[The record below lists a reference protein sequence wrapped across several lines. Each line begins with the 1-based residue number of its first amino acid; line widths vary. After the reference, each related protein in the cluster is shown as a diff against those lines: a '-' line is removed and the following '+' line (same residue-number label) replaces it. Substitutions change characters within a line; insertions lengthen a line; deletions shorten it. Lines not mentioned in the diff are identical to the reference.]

1 MRGPLASCLPEPT
14 STVEAALEGGGKA
27 PVRRYGNPDGP
38 RLLMSHGNGLAI
50 DLYYQFWSLLLD
62 DFDLIL
68 FDLRNHGAN
77 PPGDLALH
85 TIPAFCRDL
94 EAVGQAVDRAFGV
107 RPRERA
113 SIYHSVSC
121 LAAALSPSLSASCVA
136 LVSLI
141 RCCSTLESVSESSNS
156 PATRRRREPG
166 FARAG
171 SGPKGGLHAPG
182 WRSIPSA
189 GAVSVRAEFPLGSAS
204 RAGSR

>member
-1 MRGPLASCLPEPT
+1 M
-14 STVEAALEGGGKA
+14 A
-27 PVRRYGNPDGP
+27 P
-38 RLLMSHGNGLAI
+38 LLMSHGNGLAI
-50 DLYYQFWSLLLD
+50 DLYYPFWSLLLGE
-62 DFDLIL
+62 FDLIL

-77 PPGDLALH
+77 PPGDLTLH

-171 SGPKGGLHAPG
+171 SGPKGDFRRPAGGRFPPPE
-182 WRSIPSA
+182 RSQSA
-189 GAVSVRAEFPLGSAS
+189 LNFPLGSAS